1 MVTGAAVGAVEAR
14 PLERDADRAE
24 HLAQRAPALLTRGE
38 GIVGERLHDL
48 GLVAAFLAPVLV
60 GGHLPASACRPLAL
74 ATVDCQL
81 YLGPGSA
88 PRPSYARRR
97 CCSTWWS
104 SQVATCWAASRPR
117 RSSGGGSDTTRRS
130 RVPGTRAPPTCTGWP
145 APAPVSR
152 CSLGISPR
160 APSPRPPASPSAA
173 GSRPS
178 SVLPRWSVTSC
189 PR

>member
-117 RSSGGGSDTTRRS
+117 
-130 RVPGTRAPPTCTGWP
+130 C
-145 APAPVSR
+145 
-152 CSLGISPR
+152 
-160 APSPRPPASPSAA
+160 
-173 GSRPS
+173 
-178 SVLPRWSVTSC
+178 SVTSC
-189 PR
+189 PRRGVSEVARASPPPLARCSSPIRRSRRRWAEDGCW